1 MDNQEKLNYAIAR
14 IKAVKGNVAAK
25 RDRIKYYTES
35 LELGRFDK
43 IDIERLETYDFERE
57 VVNRQLAINL
67 QKKCRSRVKP
77 YSLQEFEKDLNQVK
91 TIAKNLD

>member
-77 YSLQEFEKDLNQVK
+77 YSLQEFEKDLNQAK